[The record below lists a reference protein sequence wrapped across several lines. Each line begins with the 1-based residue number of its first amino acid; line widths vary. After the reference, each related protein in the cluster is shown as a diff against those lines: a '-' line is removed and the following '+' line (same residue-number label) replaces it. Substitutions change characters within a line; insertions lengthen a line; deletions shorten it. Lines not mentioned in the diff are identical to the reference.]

1 MRGYLL
7 RRLPSALLVLLL
19 ASFLAF
25 AVLRLVPGD
34 PAAVLAGPDAS
45 AETEAAIRARL
56 GLDDPLP
63 AQYARWIGGLLTGDL
78 GPSYAIGGETADLIG
93 DGIGATVELTLGA
106 LLFVVVLGGVF
117 GIVGATSRNRWLR
130 GTVRVL
136 TTGALAVPPFV
147 TGVLLVLLFAVLLG
161 VLPPGGRVP
170 LLTAPDLGV
179 QYLLLPALCL
189 ALPSAAVLGRYL
201 KDSIERALAED
212 YVRTAT
218 AAGIAPAACSGTTPC
233 PTPSRPSSPSSACRP
248 ATSSAA
254 PYSSRRSSPGRASAN
269 SPNRPWSAA
278 TTRSSRTS
286 CCSSSPSSSSSSS
299 SRTSSTPGSTPG
311 SGGSDHGNPRSHTVP
326 SHRGNGPGP

>member
-1 MRGYLL
+1 MHGYLL

-19 ASFLAF
+19 ASFLVF

-45 AETEAAIRARL
+45 AEVEAAIRARL

-78 GPSYAIGGETADLIG
+78 GPSYAIGGQTADLIA
-93 DGIGATVELTLGA
+93 DGVGATVELTLGA
-106 LLFVVVLGGVF
+106 LLFVVVLGGFF
-117 GIVGATSRNRWLR
+117 GVVGATSRNRWLR
-130 GTVRVL
+130 GTVRIL

-201 KDSIERALAED
+201 EDSIGRALAED

-218 AAGIAPAACSGTTPC
+218 AAGIAP
-233 PTPSRPSSPSSACRP
+233 
-248 ATSSAA
+248 
-254 PYSSRRSSPGRASAN
+254 RRLLWRHALPNALPPVVTLLGMQTGHLLGGAVLVEAIFAWPGLGQLAEQALVRRDYPVVQDLLLLLVTVFVLVQLVTDLVHA
-269 SPNRPWSAA
+269 WL
-278 TTRSSRTS
+278 
-286 CCSSSPSSSSSSS
+286 
-299 SRTSSTPGSTPG
+299 
-311 SGGSDHGNPRSHTVP
+311 DPRI
-326 SHRGNGPGP
+326 RWE

>member
-19 ASFLAF
+19 ASFLVF

-45 AETEAAIRARL
+45 AEAEAAIRARL
-56 GLDDPLP
+56 NLDDPLP

-78 GPSYAIGGETADLIG
+78 GPSYAIGGQTADLIG
-93 DGIGATVELTLGA
+93 DGIGATAELTLGS
-106 LLFVVVLGGVF
+106 LLFVIVLGAAF

-130 GTVRVL
+130 GTVRIL

-201 KDSIERALAED
+201 EDSIGRALAED
-212 YVRTAT
+212 YVRTAI
-218 AAGIAPAACSGTTPC
+218 AAGIAP
-233 PTPSRPSSPSSACRP
+233 
-248 ATSSAA
+248 
-254 PYSSRRSSPGRASAN
+254 RRLLWRHALPNALPPVVTLLGMQTGHLLGGAVLVEAIFAWPGLGQLAEQALVRRDYPVVQDLLLLLVTVFVLVQLLTDLVHA
-269 SPNRPWSAA
+269 RL
-278 TTRSSRTS
+278 
-286 CCSSSPSSSSSSS
+286 
-299 SRTSSTPGSTPG
+299 
-311 SGGSDHGNPRSHTVP
+311 DPRI
-326 SHRGNGPGP
+326 RWE

>member
-19 ASFLAF
+19 ASFLVF

-45 AETEAAIRARL
+45 AEAEAAIRASL

-78 GPSYAIGGETADLIG
+78 GPSYAIGGRTADLIG
-93 DGIGATVELTLGA
+93 DAIGATVELTLGA
-106 LLFVVVLGGVF
+106 LLFVVVLGTAF

-130 GTVRVL
+130 GTVRIL

-201 KDSIERALAED
+201 EDSIGRALAED

-218 AAGIAPAACSGTTPC
+218 AAGIAP
-233 PTPSRPSSPSSACRP
+233 
-248 ATSSAA
+248 
-254 PYSSRRSSPGRASAN
+254 RRLLWRHALPNALPPVVTLLGMQTGHLLGGAVLVEAIFAWPGLGQLAEQALVRRDYPVVQDLLLLLVTVFVLVQLVTDLVHA
-269 SPNRPWSAA
+269 WL
-278 TTRSSRTS
+278 
-286 CCSSSPSSSSSSS
+286 
-299 SRTSSTPGSTPG
+299 
-311 SGGSDHGNPRSHTVP
+311 DPRI
-326 SHRGNGPGP
+326 RWE

>member
-7 RRLPSALLVLLL
+7 RRLPSALLVLLV
-19 ASFLAF
+19 ASFVAF

-56 GLDDPLP
+56 GLDEPLP
-63 AQYARWIGGLLTGDL
+63 AQYLRWLGDLLTGDL
-78 GPSYAIGGETADLIG
+78 GPSYAIGGQTADLIG
-93 DGIGATVELTLGA
+93 DGLGATVELTLGA
-106 LLFVVVLGGVF
+106 LLFVVVLGAAF
-117 GIVGATSRNRWLR
+117 GILGATSRSPWVR
-130 GTVRVL
+130 TAVRVL

-147 TGVLLVLLFAVLLG
+147 TGVLLVLLFSVLLG

-201 KDSIERALAED
+201 KDGIERALGED

-218 AAGIAPAACSGTTPC
+218 AAGVAP
-233 PTPSRPSSPSSACRP
+233 
-248 ATSSAA
+248 
-254 PYSSRRSSPGRASAN
+254 RRLLWRHALPNALPPVVTLLGMQTGNLLGGAVLVEAIFAWPGLGQLAEQALVRRDYPVVQDLLLLLVTVFVLVQLLTDLVHA
-269 SPNRPWSAA
+269 WL
-278 TTRSSRTS
+278 
-286 CCSSSPSSSSSSS
+286 
-299 SRTSSTPGSTPG
+299 
-311 SGGSDHGNPRSHTVP
+311 DPRI
-326 SHRGNGPGP
+326 RWE

>member
-1 MRGYLL
+1 MRGHLL

-19 ASFLAF
+19 ASFLVF

-45 AETEAAIRARL
+45 AEAEAAIRARL

-78 GPSYAIGGETADLIG
+78 GPSYAIGGQTADLIG

-106 LLFVVVLGGVF
+106 LLFVVVLGAAF

-130 GTVRVL
+130 GTVRIL

-201 KDSIERALAED
+201 EDSIGRALAED

-218 AAGIAPAACSGTTPC
+218 AAGIAP
-233 PTPSRPSSPSSACRP
+233 
-248 ATSSAA
+248 
-254 PYSSRRSSPGRASAN
+254 RRLLWRHVLPNALPPVVTLLGMQTGHLLGGAVLVEAIFAWPGLGQLAEQALVRRDYPVVQDLLLLLVTVFVLVQLLTDLVHA
-269 SPNRPWSAA
+269 RL
-278 TTRSSRTS
+278 
-286 CCSSSPSSSSSSS
+286 
-299 SRTSSTPGSTPG
+299 
-311 SGGSDHGNPRSHTVP
+311 DPRI
-326 SHRGNGPGP
+326 RWE